1 MLTLLEPSGIDVV
14 SLAEV
19 KAHLR
24 LDQPYE
30 DDYLQTLIQS
40 ATEHVEQ
47 YLGRS
52 LIAKTWHFVWK
63 NNLSQENDLVSIPLP
78 CPPLLE
84 ILSIEKVVRHNR
96 KSPIK
101 RYLLEY
107 QGPQP
112 KITFGTCAENIE
124 ITYKAGYGQ
133 YPKHVPSSI
142 RQAILLKIADFYEN
156 RVSTALDSDEKSISL
171 FKKILSPY
179 RMMSLL

>member
-52 LIAKTWHFVWK
+52 LIAKGDGGCCFSHDQGRHFIH
-63 NNLSQENDLVSIPLP
+63 NNNWVS
-78 CPPLLE
+78 
-84 ILSIEKVVRHNR
+84 
-96 KSPIK
+96 
-101 RYLLEY
+101 
-107 QGPQP
+107 
-112 KITFGTCAENIE
+112 
-124 ITYKAGYGQ
+124 
-133 YPKHVPSSI
+133 
-142 RQAILLKIADFYEN
+142 
-156 RVSTALDSDEKSISL
+156 
-171 FKKILSPY
+171 
-179 RMMSLL
+179 